1 MKEEDHVRNKLRI
14 VAFPDNNGE
23 VRNLW
28 LFRGPRF
35 LRGLR
40 EAIPDGLNVH
50 DDSLIEFL
58 NSAVAGE
65 GLAAVPILGVLN
77 EFDLQPVV

>member
-1 MKEEDHVRNKLRI
+1 MKEGRYVKNRLRI

-28 LFRGPRF
+28 LFRGPHF
-35 LRGLR
+35 LRGLGG
-40 EAIPDGLNVH
+40 AIPDGLNVH
-50 DDSLIEFL
+50 DESLGRFL
-58 NSAVAGE
+58 NSAVARE
-65 GLAAVPILGVLN
+65 GLVAIPILGVLN